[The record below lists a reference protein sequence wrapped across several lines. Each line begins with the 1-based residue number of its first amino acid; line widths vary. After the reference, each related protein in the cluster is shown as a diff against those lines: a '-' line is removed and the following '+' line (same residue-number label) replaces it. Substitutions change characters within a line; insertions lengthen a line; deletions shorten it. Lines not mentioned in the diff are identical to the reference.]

1 MTLGKVNEL
10 KQAVLI
16 SGGAGKIGTEI
27 CLELSRNG
35 FLPIALDCHHANL
48 ESLKNLATTE
58 KLEVLTFECDVTKD
72 HELSQIKETLEDLSI
87 SLSSLILLASIDRK
101 LESLN
106 DQSEKFEFE
115 DWNKDFELGLTA
127 NYNLCKLYFSDLIK
141 QESSQIIFVSSDLG
155 VIGPDQE
162 IYCTCGKRGTDPRN
176 CFCPTK
182 PAVYSA
188 VKFGQIGLVKY
199 LAASWGIFNIH
210 TNAICPTGFSDDLP
224 LEFQKKLARKNPMNR
239 LIRYKE
245 ISGIIQ
251 FLLTS
256 KSSFING
263 AVIPLDGGR
272 SAW

>member
-1 MTLGKVNEL
+1 MTLGEVNEL

-35 FLPIALDCHHANL
+35 FLPIALDCHQANL

-58 KLEVLTFECDVTKD
+58 KLEILTYKCDITNNNEVT
-72 HELSQIKETLEDLSI
+72 QIKESLEKLSI
-87 SLSSLILLASIDRK
+87 CVSSLVLLASIDRK
-101 LESLN
+101 LDSLN
-106 DQSEKFEFE
+106 AESEKFEFE
-115 DWNKDFELGLTA
+115 NWTEDFELGLTA
-127 NYNLCKLYFSDLIK
+127 NYNLCKIYFSDLIN
-141 QESSQIIFVSSDLG
+141 QESAQIIFVSSDLG
-155 VIGPDQE
+155 IIGPDQE
-162 IYCTCGKRGTDPRN
+162 LYCSCGKRNADPRK
-176 CFCPTK
+176 CLCPTK

-188 VKFGQIGLVKY
+188 VKFGQIGLVKH
-199 LAASWGIFNIH
+199 LASSWGVFNIH

-224 LEFQKKLARKNPMNR
+224 LEFRKKLARKNPMNR
-239 LIRYKE
+239 LISYKE
-245 ISGIIQ
+245 ISGLIQ

-256 KSSFING
+256 ESSFING